1 MSELGGEFPFEPS
14 SSELPDSTEQD
25 LPSPARIPLIK
36 RIGNVCTAAVIDF
49 KESPHKIRMAGIA
62 TGVAA
67 LQVADRMRA
76 SVIFVPTIATNVL
89 EHSHSPTAAAIAG
102 GTAFGGWCAAVGG
115 ATTEGLA
122 NFPAAT
128 SEFEKSFSGVVN
140 FFEDSLPG
148 FEQPEPRDEETS
160 RARHVGGRALTRLK
174 RAYTVSGIGSV
185 AYVSAA
191 SATDRP
197 KKEIHELNLNASA
210 DGAAAIG
217 AVVLG
222 VAEVIVKIGESNPA
236 LAEHIQNTASDI
248 RVWYGVAGLMMAQQF
263 ISKKFKQRREAKNQ
277 KNQVEVVEPAIS
289 EE

>member
-36 RIGNVCTAAVIDF
+36 RIGNVCTAAVSDF
-49 KESPHKIRMAGIA
+49 KESP
-62 TGVAA
+62 
-67 LQVADRMRA
+67 
-76 SVIFVPTIATNVL
+76 
-89 EHSHSPTAAAIAG
+89 
-102 GTAFGGWCAAVGG
+102 
-115 ATTEGLA
+115 
-122 NFPAAT
+122 
-128 SEFEKSFSGVVN
+128 
-140 FFEDSLPG
+140 
-148 FEQPEPRDEETS
+148 
-160 RARHVGGRALTRLK
+160 
-174 RAYTVSGIGSV
+174 
-185 AYVSAA
+185 
-191 SATDRP
+191 ATDRP